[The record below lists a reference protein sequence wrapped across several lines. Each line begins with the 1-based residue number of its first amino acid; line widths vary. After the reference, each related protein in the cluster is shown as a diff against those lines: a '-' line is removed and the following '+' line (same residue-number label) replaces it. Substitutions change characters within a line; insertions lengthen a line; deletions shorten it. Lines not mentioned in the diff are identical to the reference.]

1 MILLENARHEKHD
14 LIRVALSQVL
24 LCFEVVVVF
33 FGGGAAAAA
42 GILLK
47 SGSFCVRFL
56 QPPPVSARS
65 QRPCRS
71 ALGGGGPGQQLL
83 QENVVSVF
91 LVGVSHRLDLGAPR
105 RSSDSLTAEV
115 LSG

>member
-33 FGGGAAAAA
+33 FGGGAAAAAAA

-91 LVGVSHRLDLGAPR
+91 LGLV
-105 RSSDSLTAEV
+105 SLTAWIWGLQDEA
-115 LSG
+115 LTA